1 MDLFGKKRITELE
14 KENKELKEEKDR
26 LTMIYNTSIKNK
38 EKLEHEYRSLKAG
51 SDGLKAVM
59 DSKNKKIK
67 ELDLTNKNM
76 RFKLEK
82 IESLYKNIDRE
93 FIKSF
98 RKVRGRAI
106 KSSNKRIRNKYINK
120 MASNMEKILEEVG
133 E

>member
-1 MDLFGKKRITELE
+1 MDLFNKKKLKDLE
-14 KENKELKEEKDR
+14 AENKKLQEEKDR
-26 LTMIYNTSIKNK
+26 LTMIYNISIKNK

-51 SDGLKAVM
+51 SDGLKSVM
-59 DSKNKKIK
+59 EMKNKKIK

-82 IESLYKNIDRE
+82 IESLYKSIDKE

-120 MASNMEKILEEVG
+120 MTSNMERILEEVG